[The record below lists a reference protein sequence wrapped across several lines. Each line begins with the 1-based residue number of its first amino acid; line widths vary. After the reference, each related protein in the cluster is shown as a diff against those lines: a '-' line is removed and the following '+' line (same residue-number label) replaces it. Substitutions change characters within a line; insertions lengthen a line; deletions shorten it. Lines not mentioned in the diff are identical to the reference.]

1 MKRLISFPLESG
13 GIVQVEVEEET
24 GLPATRGLHPVDVV
38 ETVANSF
45 EAALDAIKPAAVA
58 MASIFRNIVDAPD
71 VVEVEFG
78 VKFAGQRERSSP
90 PPAAKHNSA
99 SRWFGRTKRRRDLT

>member
-58 MASIFRNIVDAPD
+58 MASIFRNIADAPD
-71 VVEVEFG
+71 AVEVEFG
-78 VKFAGQRERSSP
+78 VKFAGQ
-90 PPAAKHNSA
+90 AGAFIASA
-99 SRWFGRTKRRRDLT
+99 STEAQFRVKLVWQDKRET

>member
-1 MKRLISFPLESG
+1 VKRLISFPLEG
-13 GIVQVEVEEET
+13 GGGVQVEVEEEA
-24 GLPATRGLHPVDVV
+24 GLPVTRGLHPADVV

-45 EAALDAIKPAAVA
+45 EATLGAIKPAAVA
-58 MASIFRNIVDAPD
+58 MASIFRTIADAPD

-78 VKFAGQRERSSP
+78 VNLPDRRERSSP
-90 PPAAKHNSA
+90 PPAPKHNSG

>member
-1 MKRLISFPLESG
+1 VKRLISFPLESG

-58 MASIFRNIVDAPD
+58 MASIFRNIADAPD

-78 VKFAGQRERSSP
+78 VKFAGQ
-90 PPAAKHNSA
+90 AGAFIASA
-99 SRWFGRTKRRRDLT
+99 STEAQFRVKVVWQDKKET